1 MIQVRASF
9 NKSNLEIIGG
19 TVNKYDTVDQIIQL
33 SSWKVA
39 SKVTLLSKHTRDENT
54 VLGSGIAGSKP
65 PDFPFSKQTAEDI

>member
-9 NKSNLEIIGG
+9 NKFNLKIIGG

-54 VLGSGIAGSKP
+54 VLGRGIAGSKP
-65 PDFPFSKQTAEDI
+65 PGFYFYFILFF